1 MVQEGLRKRL
11 ILPGGQYPDHVL
23 HSFAG
28 PAPPL
33 PFHAIAVEPVIRFCS
48 TQVDFCMD
56 AALAQAWDIGSIS
69 FQIALQFVYLLQIRL
84 CTGMAGGKESID
96 KIISEHSAG
105 SLSYKDAGTTSQ
117 NNSAQY
123 KKEIGAFHAE
133 MLTDKAAASDSH
145 QNAPIPLQSLQE
157 KIGIVKK
164 SAYHQM
170 AGEYAHNALS
180 GKSTKKDMAEKQL
193 DADEKSFADSV
204 DRFMAGKIS
213 TDTIQVM
220 RTPLV
225 MRLVGAEVLPVEISV
240 SDLKKVLVDKHADIT
255 PDIMKQIPRA
265 LTDPMMIFSTYIGKN
280 GEARKVIVLELKDEN
295 GATIVVPMELE
306 HMSDGYKV
314 NRMTSTYGK
323 TDRKTGE
330 PSYEWFKKQ
339 LEAGNLEYVNRK
351 KATDWISTEQPD
363 WLIPKEKVDN
373 LLSAPNVANEEDL
386 VKLKSEN
393 PTYYQTAADK
403 DLVVYHN
410 VSAGKLREAI
420 KLGGLPMPSLAITKR
435 DIPFGDFGEIT
446 LIGDKD
452 MIDPRKSRSNE
463 VFSRDAYTVRKP
475 VVNYEAPAKI
485 DSDAFHKK
493 YEETRKFLNKNSIDV
508 GEINFSFYNG
518 EESLA
523 AMENNIAIKY
533 YYVKNVLKK
542 DIPIKE
548 RTVTP
553 PVRGERLFKEYPEL
567 IHALKSSKVKK
578 GDFSEVDQAARPYF
592 DEMRQDIAMGK
603 GLVGRSKRVL
613 AKWTTNGHIN
623 EEGVKE
629 LLLRL
634 STYEEDKKKKPY
646 KDDMIPLKQ
655 TR

>member
-1 MVQEGLRKRL
+1 MPVSAAKELVRHSAENSTLQL
-11 ILPGGQYPDHVL
+11 IPNLKELIAKSVFLYEDAKDPDRVKKL
-23 HSFAG
+23 NQ
-28 PAPPL
+28 
-33 PFHAIAVEPVIRFCS
+33 S
-48 TQVDFCMD
+48 TV
-56 AALAQAWDIGSIS
+56 S
-69 FQIALQFVYLLQIRL
+69 YRYY
-84 CTGMAGGKESID
+84 GMKIKLDGKECFARIVVREEANGRKYFYDGDITEIKKNPAQTGGPDSKNGVQSDKSFFIHSIQEWLAKVKETTD
-96 KIISEHSAG
+96 KIGGNGEVLPSVVNDFEES
-105 SLSYKDAGTTSQ
+105 ST
-117 NNSAQY
+117 
-123 KKEIGAFHAE
+123 
-133 MLTDKAAASDSH
+133 
-145 QNAPIPLQSLQE
+145 
-157 KIGIVKK
+157 
-164 SAYHQM
+164 YHQM
-170 AGEYAHNALS
+170 AGEYAHNVLS
-180 GKSTKKDMAEKQL
+180 DKSTKKGMAEQQL
-193 DADEKSFADSV
+193 NADEKSFADSV
-204 DRFMAGKIS
+204 DRFIAGKIS

-240 SDLKKVLVDKHADIT
+240 SDLKKVLVDKHTDIT

-265 LTDPMMIFSTYIGKN
+265 LTDPMMIFSTYSGKN
-280 GEARKVIVLELKDEN
+280 GEVRKVIVLELKDKN

-306 HMSDGYKV
+306 RMSDGYKV

-410 VSAGKLREAI
+410 VSTGKLREAI

-475 VVNYEAPAKI
+475 VVNYEEPAKI
-485 DSDAFHKK
+485 DSDTFHKK
-493 YEETRKFLNKNSIDV
+493 YEETRKFFKKNSIDV
-508 GEINFSFYNG
+508 GEINFSFQ
-518 EESLA
+518 S
-523 AMENNIAIKY
+523 
-533 YYVKNVLKK
+533 
-542 DIPIKE
+542 
-548 RTVTP
+548 
-553 PVRGERLFKEYPEL
+553 
-567 IHALKSSKVKK
+567 
-578 GDFSEVDQAARPYF
+578 
-592 DEMRQDIAMGK
+592 
-603 GLVGRSKRVL
+603 
-613 AKWTTNGHIN
+613 
-623 EEGVKE
+623 
-629 LLLRL
+629 
-634 STYEEDKKKKPY
+634 
-646 KDDMIPLKQ
+646 LKQ
-655 TR
+655 LEDEAKQKIRVKTRQRNLWIIIAGGALYACISK

>member
-1 MVQEGLRKRL
+1 MPFLVFFTCATFSCFFFHL
-11 ILPGGQYPDHVL
+11 L
-23 HSFAG
+23 HSK
-28 PAPPL
+28 P
-33 PFHAIAVEPVIRFCS
+33 VECNRTTFRGASAKEIGKAAKELYRALFPVSR
-48 TQVDFCMD
+48 
-56 AALAQAWDIGSIS
+56 
-69 FQIALQFVYLLQIRL
+69 
-84 CTGMAGGKESID
+84 AGGKRDEPAVIRNRDGEYIRMPVSAAKELVRHSAQNSTLQLIPNLKELIAKSVFLYEDAKDPDRVKKLNQSTVSYRYYGMKIKLDGKECFARIVVREEANGRKYFYDGDITEIKKNPAQTGGPDSKNGVQSEGVLFTHSIQEWLVKVKETTD
-96 KIISEHSAG
+96 KIGGNGEVLPSVVNDFEES
-105 SLSYKDAGTTSQ
+105 ST
-117 NNSAQY
+117 
-123 KKEIGAFHAE
+123 
-133 MLTDKAAASDSH
+133 
-145 QNAPIPLQSLQE
+145 
-157 KIGIVKK
+157 
-164 SAYHQM
+164 YHQM
-170 AGEYAHNALS
+170 AEEYAHDVLS
-180 GKSTKKDMAEKQL
+180 GKLTKKDMAERQL

-225 MRLVGAEVLPVEISV
+225 MRLVGVEVLPVEISV

-265 LTDPMMIFSTYIGKN
+265 LTDPMMIFSTYSGKN

-410 VSAGKLREAI
+410 VSTGKLREAI

-475 VVNYEAPAKI
+475 VVNYEVPAKI

-508 GEINFSFYNG
+508 GEINFSFQ
-518 EESLA
+518 S
-523 AMENNIAIKY
+523 
-533 YYVKNVLKK
+533 
-542 DIPIKE
+542 
-548 RTVTP
+548 
-553 PVRGERLFKEYPEL
+553 
-567 IHALKSSKVKK
+567 
-578 GDFSEVDQAARPYF
+578 
-592 DEMRQDIAMGK
+592 
-603 GLVGRSKRVL
+603 
-613 AKWTTNGHIN
+613 
-623 EEGVKE
+623 
-629 LLLRL
+629 
-634 STYEEDKKKKPY
+634 
-646 KDDMIPLKQ
+646 LKQ
-655 TR
+655 LEDEAKQKIRVKTRQRNLWIIIAGGALYACISK

>member
-1 MVQEGLRKRL
+1 
-11 ILPGGQYPDHVL
+11 
-23 HSFAG
+23 
-28 PAPPL
+28 
-33 PFHAIAVEPVIRFCS
+33 
-48 TQVDFCMD
+48 MD
-56 AALAQAWDIGSIS
+56 AALAQAWNIGSIS

-84 CTGMAGGKESID
+84 CTGMAGEKESID
-96 KIISEHSAG
+96 KIIAEHSAG

-117 NNSAQY
+117 NNSA
-123 KKEIGAFHAE
+123 I
-133 MLTDKAAASDSH
+133 TIDSLP
-145 QNAPIPLQSLQE
+145 NAL
-157 KIGIVKK
+157 GIVKK
-164 SAYHQM
+164 DAYHQM
-170 AGEYAHNALS
+170 AGEYAHNVLS
-180 GKSTKKDMAEKQL
+180 SKSTKKGMAERQL

-240 SDLKKVLVDKHADIT
+240 SDLKKVLVDKHTDIT

-265 LTDPMMIFSTYIGKN
+265 LTDPMMIFSTYSGKN
-280 GEARKVIVLELKDEN
+280 GEVRKVIVLELKDKN

-373 LLSAPNVANEEDL
+373 LLPAPNVANEEDL

-475 VVNYEAPAKI
+475 VVNYEEPPKI
-485 DSDAFHKK
+485 DSDTFHKK
-493 YEETRKFLNKNSIDV
+493 YEETRKFLKRI
-508 GEINFSFYNG
+508 
-518 EESLA
+518 
-523 AMENNIAIKY
+523 
-533 YYVKNVLKK
+533 VL
-542 DIPIKE
+542 
-548 RTVTP
+548 T
-553 PVRGERLFKEYPEL
+553 
-567 IHALKSSKVKK
+567 
-578 GDFSEVDQAARPYF
+578 
-592 DEMRQDIAMGK
+592 
-603 GLVGRSKRVL
+603 
-613 AKWTTNGHIN
+613 
-623 EEGVKE
+623 
-629 LLLRL
+629 
-634 STYEEDKKKKPY
+634 
-646 KDDMIPLKQ
+646 
-655 TR
+655 